1 MDYSKH
7 LAKLYMTETEYS
19 PKNYIIYRVLMNALQ
34 ILSLFPSLLR
44 YLQIFLY
51 KSFTLLLIQLCRT
64 SKINEKAQVS
74 AIESLKPYLIIF
86 REKFF
91 SEHFL
96 SSYLHACNEILF
108 FVIRE

>member
-1 MDYSKH
+1 
-7 LAKLYMTETEYS
+7 MTETEYS
-19 PKNYIIYRVLMNALQ
+19 PKNDIIYRVLTNALQ
-34 ILSLFPSLLR
+34 SLFPSLLR

>member
-19 PKNYIIYRVLMNALQ
+19 PKNYIIYRVLTNALQ
-34 ILSLFPSLLR
+34 SLFPSLLR

>member
-1 MDYSKH
+1 
-7 LAKLYMTETEYS
+7 MTETEYS
-19 PKNYIIYRVLMNALQ
+19 PKNDIIYRVLTNALQ
-34 ILSLFPSLLR
+34 SLFPSLLR

-74 AIESLKPYLIIF
+74 AIEFLKPYLIIF